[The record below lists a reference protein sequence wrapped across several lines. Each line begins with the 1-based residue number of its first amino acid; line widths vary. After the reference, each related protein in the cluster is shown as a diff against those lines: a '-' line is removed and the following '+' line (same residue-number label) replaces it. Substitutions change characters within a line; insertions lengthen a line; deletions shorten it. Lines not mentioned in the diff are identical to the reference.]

1 MQLSPEAR
9 EARRQYLKEWRKR
22 NPEKVKQH
30 TRDYWERKA
39 REMKEN
45 GKRD

>member
-9 EARRQYLKEWRKR
+9 EARRVYLREWRKR

-30 TRDYWERKA
+30 IRNFWERKA
-39 REMKEN
+39 RKMKEN
-45 GKRD
+45 GKSD